1 MASYQRP
8 ERKIFEKLPFEV
20 VDPKDEF
27 PKVNIYGKDFVFV
40 GPKKYFQSAAY
51 KELGLGIYNF
61 EARPDDVYLVGH
73 GRSGTTLHGEMIWL
87 IGNDLN
93 YEEAAKNFI
102 MYRFPHIDLFTFH
115 SRERIKEISES
126 KDATEEMVDISSK
139 YLEMT
144 SEGLAERKGR
154 RFIKSHLPL
163 SLMPPHMF
171 EVGAKVIYCAR
182 NPKDMLVSL
191 FHAFDFFLVKNLTD
205 SFKDCFDDFNNDL
218 TLNCPYFEHVKEAWE
233 RRNDKNFLFLFY
245 EDTMKDKR
253 QTIRKIADF
262 LGKDLS
268 ENEIDK
274 LEDYLSFEKFKNNK
288 TVNHVHM
295 TKIGMAEDVS
305 KFIRRGKPG
314 GWRELIDEEME
325 REFNRVMEEKLKGT
339 DLKFPET

>member
-1 MASYQRP
+1 MANYQRP
-8 ERKIFEKLPFEV
+8 ERKILKKLPFEV
-20 VDPKDEF
+20 VDPKEDEF
-27 PKVNIYGKDFVFV
+27 PKFNFYGKNFVFV
-40 GPKKYFQSAAY
+40 GPKRYFQTAAY
-51 KELGLGIYNF
+51 KKLGLGIYNF
-61 EARPDDVYLVGH
+61 EARPDDVYLLGH
-73 GRSGTTLHGEMIWL
+73 ARSGTTLYGEMIWL

-93 YEEAAKNFI
+93 YEESAKNFI
-102 MYRFPHIDLFTFH
+102 TYRFPHIEKFRKVKT
-115 SRERIKEISES
+115 RQ
-126 KDATEEMVDISSK
+126 EMVDISSK

-144 SEGLAERKGR
+144 LEGLAERKGR
-154 RFIKSHLPL
+154 RFIKSHLPV

-182 NPKDMLVSL
+182 NPKDMLVSY
-191 FHAFDFFLVKNLTD
+191 FYAFDFFLVKNLTGR
-205 SFKDCFDDFNNDL
+205 FKDYFDDFNNDL
-218 TLNCPYFEHVKEAWE
+218 ALNCPYFEHVKEAWE
-233 RRNDKNFLFLFY
+233 KRNDKNFLFLFY

-253 QTIRKIADF
+253 KTIRMIADF

-295 TKIGMAEDVS
+295 TKIGMADDVG
-305 KFIRRGKPG
+305 KFMRRGKPG

-339 DLKFPET
+339 DLRFPET